1 MDNAC
6 SRTPS
11 AVSRVPMPRILMQKG
26 VTLVEMATVVSVLL
40 ILAALA
46 VPELNNLVERG
57 RRQNAIDGAA
67 ALAGALEMYR
77 TEWTYYPVTSNAK
90 ASLHLY
96 EEITRYDS
104 AYDTTIDVDS
114 SWLPGVK
121 GYGVYTKLTG
131 TACIYSVVYK
141 ITPLYKVTHCVKT
154 DSTWTQ
160 TQDVQPACCWTKGS
174 PAVDCSSGTSNWYP
188 CKNKM

>member
-1 MDNAC
+1 
-6 SRTPS
+6 
-11 AVSRVPMPRILMQKG
+11 MQKTFSRNPEPATRNSKLRRG

-40 ILAALA
+40 ILAAIS

-57 RRQNAIDGAA
+57 RRQNAIDGVA

-77 TEWTYYPVTSNAK
+77 TEWTYYPVTANAK
-90 ASLHLY
+90 ASIHLY

-104 AYDTTIDVDS
+104 TYDKTLDVDS
-114 SWLPGVK
+114 TWLPGVK
-121 GYGVYTKLTG
+121 GYGIYTKLTG

-154 DSTWTQ
+154 DNTWTQ
-160 TQDVQPACCWTKGS
+160 TQDAQPTCCWTKGG
-174 PAVDCSSGTSNWYP
+174 VDCSSASANWYP